1 MDTLLVRMRLRAE
14 PMLTQMQEERVA
26 STTRTGGQRP
36 RCTLSQR
43 GWMKNI
49 QGHSGRAENGVN
61 KKAKQE
67 GFAA

>member
-14 PMLTQMQEERVA
+14 SMLAQMQEERVA
-26 STTRTGGQRP
+26 STARTGGQRP

-49 QGHSGRAENGVN
+49 QDHSGRAENGV
-61 KKAKQE
+61 KKTKQE
-67 GFAA
+67 RFAA